1 MVPSL
6 LAYSYIYIYDGIRI
20 LNLSDC
26 QPGPSNGLHW
36 SQTWLVGTP
45 RRIGKKMPF
54 LSHCRVGSEARH
66 RCPFQSCLLRIWI
79 PFVTGIVVFS
89 ICTTNQI
96 NSIFCCSLLA
106 FRIKLWNRLLYVID
120 LLCCSNPI
128 CLSCELFCACWLVL
142 LLGLCFLSVAADWPI
157 TDCQAHWAYFHNES
171 ESAWPTQTRG
181 DRGQAAM
188 GRAKSVIH
196 STLFPFA
203 VLLQ

>member
-1 MVPSL
+1 MAGRHPTPDWQEDAFPLSLSGGVGGTAQVPISIM
-6 LAYSYIYIYDGIRI
+6 LAADLDPLRYWYSSI
-20 LNLSDC
+20 LHMYYK
-26 QPGPSNGLHW
+26 SN
-36 SQTWLVGTP
+36 Q
-45 RRIGKKMPF
+45 F
-54 LSHCRVGSEARH
+54 
-66 RCPFQSCLLRIWI
+66 
-79 PFVTGIVVFS
+79 
-89 ICTTNQI
+89 